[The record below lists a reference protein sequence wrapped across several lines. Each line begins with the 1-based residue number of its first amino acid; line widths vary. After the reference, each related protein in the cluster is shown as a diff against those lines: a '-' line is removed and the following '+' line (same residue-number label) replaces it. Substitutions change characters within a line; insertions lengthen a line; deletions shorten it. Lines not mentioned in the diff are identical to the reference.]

1 MGLKQTHGVL
11 LEPVAHQSEVGALW
25 DLAYV
30 TRHEILY
37 KWVQFQFCGS
47 FRLAV
52 YKEQTDTHTYTQ
64 KVPNIVKDCKL

>member
-1 MGLKQTHGVL
+1 MGFKQTHKEL
-11 LEPVAHQSEVGALW
+11 LVPVAHQPEVGAHR

-37 KWVQFQFCGS
+37 KWVKFLLCGS

-52 YKEQTDTHTYTQ
+52 YKEQTDTL
-64 KVPNIVKDCKL
+64 KVPNIVN